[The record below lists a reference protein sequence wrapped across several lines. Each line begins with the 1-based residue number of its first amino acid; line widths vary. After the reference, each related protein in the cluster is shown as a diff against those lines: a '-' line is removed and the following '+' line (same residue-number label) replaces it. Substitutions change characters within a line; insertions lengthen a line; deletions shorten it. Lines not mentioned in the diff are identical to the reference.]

1 MIKIPMLTGY
11 IPRFISGF
19 GTGFASMVNP
29 LYVAE
34 NAPRAIRGGL
44 TGVYQ
49 LFIVFGIFLA
59 YWINYGCI
67 QHISGTARYMIPL
80 AIQGLPPLLLMGSMS
95 LCNESPRHLAKQDKW
110 EESRAVL
117 SKIRALPSDHPYVA
131 NEFNDIRASIEE
143 ENAILNGASWK
154 SLQKEMWLIP
164 ANRKRVLIS
173 IGLMVGQQ
181 MTGTNA
187 INYYAPQIFATL
199 GVTGESNELF
209 ATGIYGLVK
218 LIAVAVF
225 VVFVADSLGR
235 RRSLIFAGIG
245 QGCAMLYIGIFI
257 RVVQPSEGSTVSAA
271 GYVALVCV
279 FLFAC
284 IYQFGWGPVCWIYV
298 SEIATARLRATNVS
312 FAAATQWLFNFVVS
326 RAVPPMLEEMG
337 VGGYGTYIFF
347 ACFCF
352 TMAVGVWFFVPETKG
367 LSLETMDELFGH
379 TTALDDKKDVEAAS
393 VQHVS
398 RKD

>member
-1 MIKIPMLTGY
+1 MK
-11 IPRFISGF
+11 
-19 GTGFASMVNP
+19 
-29 LYVAE
+29 
-34 NAPRAIRGGL
+34 
-44 TGVYQ
+44 
-49 LFIVFGIFLA
+49 
-59 YWINYGCI
+59 
-67 QHISGTARYMIPL
+67 
-80 AIQGLPPLLLMGSMS
+80 
-95 LCNESPRHLAKQDKW
+95 
-110 EESRAVL
+110 
-117 SKIRALPSDHPYVA
+117 
-131 NEFNDIRASIEE
+131 
-143 ENAILNGASWK
+143 
-154 SLQKEMWLIP
+154 
-164 ANRKRVLIS
+164 
-173 IGLMVGQQ
+173 
-181 MTGTNA
+181 
-187 INYYAPQIFATL
+187 
-199 GVTGESNELF
+199 
-209 ATGIYGLVK
+209 LV
-218 LIAVAVF
+218 AVAVF

-235 RRSLIFAGIG
+235 RRSLMFAGVG

-257 RVVQPSEGSTVSAA
+257 RIVQPGEGQSVSAA

-337 VGGYGTYIFF
+337 VGGYGAYVFF

-379 TTALDDKKDVEAAS
+379 TTALGDKKDVEAAS

-398 RKD
+398 CRD